1 MKKLLPLLLAAPLLT
16 SQAKA
21 AGNDVLDPLD
31 PAYNFVGLSYIG
43 GDYGYSAGLVEASV
57 ALGKVPYLFAVG
69 TIAGS
74 DDNLDNNYYG
84 LGIGFRIRTSEATS
98 LDIDLAY
105 AQQRFS
111 GPYEDNHMVGL
122 GLGFRAALGDS
133 WILIARAR
141 YFISNMTVVDD
152 VLYAEDFAELS
163 VGPSFYVNDRF
174 SIDLSLRKFI
184 GQYDDFRY
192 TVGGS
197 FHF

>member
-1 MKKLLPLLLAAPLLT
+1 MKKLIPLLLAATLLT

-21 AGNDVLDPLD
+21 AGNDVLDPLA
-31 PAYNFVGLSYIG
+31 PAYNFVGLSYAG
-43 GDYGYSAGLVEASV
+43 GDCGYSAARIGASV
-57 ALGKVPYLFAVG
+57 ALGKVPYLFALG
-69 TIAGS
+69 TVAGS
-74 DDNLDNNYYG
+74 ADVGDTDVYG

-105 AQQRFS
+105 AQQQID
-111 GPYEDNHMVGL
+111 GYDDNNMLGV
-122 GLGFRAALGDS
+122 GLGFRAALGDR

-141 YFISNMTVVDD
+141 YFISNMTVINNT
-152 VLYAEDFAELS
+152 LYADDFAELS
-163 VGPSFYVNDRF
+163 VGPSFYVTDRF
-174 SIDLSLRKFI
+174 SIDVSLRKLI

>member
-21 AGNDVLDPLD
+21 AGNDVLDPLA
-31 PAYNFVGLSYIG
+31 PAYSFVGLSYAG
-43 GDYGYSAGLVEASV
+43 GDYGYSAAQIDASV
-57 ALGKVPYLFAVG
+57 ALGKVPYLFALG
-69 TIAGS
+69 TVAGS
-74 DDNLDNNYYG
+74 ADVGDTDVYG

-105 AQQRFS
+105 AQQQID
-111 GPYEDNHMVGL
+111 GYDDNNMLGV
-122 GLGFRAALGDS
+122 GLGFRAALGDR

-141 YFISNMTVVDD
+141 YFISNMTVINNT
-152 VLYAEDFAELS
+152 LYADDFAELS
-163 VGPSFYVNDRF
+163 VGPSFYVTDRF
-174 SIDLSLRKFI
+174 SIDVSLRKLI